1 MSCAKSPACSFEEV
15 PLDAIKVEWDGPAK
29 GRKAV
34 AYPNRRTI
42 YLDSTFWK
50 SLRSVDARAAILAHE
65 RGHIEGA
72 KCEPCADYRAGVI
85 LAREGTQT
93 PRDAARA
100 LAGRLDN
107 RDGDAAANALLDGFG
122 LDEVQGP
129 GYLMNASRADGVEAP
144 LRQFL
149 AQLHREGLYVNGVTY
164 SLTVGVQGGVRTDS
178 EQLALYRQGRAQLS
192 DDSWVITDASKVVT
206 NASSSRNGKH
216 GQRKAVDVWV
226 VMPDGAPLLFKSQAP
241 ALFDAAYAAL
251 GAKGEARGLTWGG
264 RFQLASGPDLP
275 HFEINSGTAGG
286 LFPLAGLVAAL
297 LLLGKVL
304 FS

>member
-1 MSCAKSPACSFEEV
+1 MSCAKSPACSFTEV

-34 AYPNRRTI
+34 AYPNRRAI
-42 YLDSTFWK
+42 YLDSAFWK

-85 LAREGTQT
+85 LAREGMQT

-164 SLTVGVQGGVRTDS
+164 SLTVGVQGGVRTDD
-178 EQLALYRQGRAQLS
+178 EQMALYRKGRSLVGGQ
-192 DDSWVITDASKVVT
+192 WVITSPADVVT
-206 NASSSRNGKH
+206 NASSARNGKH

-226 VMPDGAPLLFKSQAP
+226 VLPDGAPLLFKAQAP

-264 RFQLASGPDLP
+264 RFKLASGPDLP
-275 HFEINSGTAGG
+275 HFEINSATAAG
-286 LFPLAGLVAAL
+286 LFPVVGALVAL
-297 LLLGKVL
+297 FVLGKVL
-304 FS
+304 FA

>member
-1 MSCAKSPACSFEEV
+1 MSCAKSPACSFTEV
-15 PLDAIKVEWDGPAK
+15 PLDEIRVEWDGPAK

-34 AYPNRRTI
+34 AFPARRAI
-42 YLDSTFWK
+42 YLDAAFWK

-72 KCEPCADYRAGVI
+72 KCEPCADRRAGVI

-107 RDGDAAANALLDGFG
+107 RDGNAAANALLDGFG

-149 AQLHREGLYVNGVTY
+149 AQLHREGVTVGGVTY
-164 SLTVGVQGGVRTDS
+164 SLTVGVQGGVRTDA
-178 EQLALYRQGRAQLS
+178 EQLALYRKGRAQLS
-192 DDSWVITDASKVVT
+192 DGSWVIVEPSQVVT
-206 NASSSRNGKH
+206 NASSARNGKH

-226 VMPDGAPLLFKSQAP
+226 VLPDGAPLLYKSQAP

-264 RFQLASGPDLP
+264 RFKLASGPDLP
-275 HFEINSGTAGG
+275 HFEINSTTANG
-286 LFPLAGLVAAL
+286 LLPLALIAAL
-297 LLLGKVL
+297 LFLGKVL
-304 FS
+304 FP